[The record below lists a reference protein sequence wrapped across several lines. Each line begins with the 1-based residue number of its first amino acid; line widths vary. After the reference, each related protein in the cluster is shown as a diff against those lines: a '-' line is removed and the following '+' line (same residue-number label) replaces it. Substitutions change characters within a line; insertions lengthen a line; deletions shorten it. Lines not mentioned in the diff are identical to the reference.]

1 VPDVVLVLVGTVL
14 VFLVGGV
21 YYALLGSRLA
31 AVGST
36 APDRMPPTAVGVEV
50 LRCLVLSA
58 VATGLGVRLGAG
70 TVVGGLLLGLV
81 LWVGF
86 PLVLWS
92 GAVLHERTPWRLA
105 AIHAGDWL
113 LKLLAL
119 GVLVGVAT

>member
-1 VPDVVLVLVGTVL
+1 VPEVVLVLVGTVL

-21 YYALLGSRLA
+21 YYALVGTRLVA
-31 AVGST
+31 AGST
-36 APDRMPPTAVGVEV
+36 APDRMPPAAVGVEV

-58 VATGLGVRLGAG
+58 VVTGLGVRVGVDTLL
-70 TVVGGLLLGLV
+70 GGLLLGLV

-119 GVLVGVAT
+119 GVLVGVVT